1 MMRLAILK
9 RDTRGTAAIEMAI
22 IFPVLVGL
30 IWGIFQLGILFQAQA
45 GMQHALGEA
54 ARYAT
59 LYPAPSDTAIKAKV
73 TAKAFGTYNGTLSP
87 LVVNNYKS
95 DGTAAATAAETK
107 YKVLSLTYTQ
117 PANFLFLT
125 LPNMTLTRTK
135 KVYVGV

>member
-1 MMRLAILK
+1 MSRLLKLK
-9 RDTRGTAAIEMAI
+9 RDARGTAAIEMAVVL
-22 IFPVLVGL
+22 PVLVGM
-30 IWGIFQLGILFQAQA
+30 IYGIFQLGILFQAQA

-59 LYPAPSDTAIKAKV
+59 LYPSPSDTLIKAKV
-73 TAKAFGTYNGTLSP
+73 TAKTFGTYNGTLSA
-87 LVVNNYKS
+87 LSISNYKS
-95 DGTAAATAAETK
+95 DGTAATTVAETK

-135 KVYVGV
+135 RVYVGV